1 MSPPPYV
8 FYDERGYLKGLDGLR
23 AFSVLLVIVGHFGF
37 DKMVP
42 GGLGVTIFFFLSG
55 FLITTLLRS
64 EQAAVGQVQLGN
76 FYIRRFLRLAPEL
89 YAFLL
94 ITMVAGRSYG
104 VESPLPQIAAGFA
117 FFTNYLNIADAPLNI
132 APHWPQLW
140 SLAVEEHFYLTFPL
154 LLVLCRKRPNLL
166 IALLGLVCVL
176 GPAWR
181 LAAHLGGA
189 PDLYTDQA
197 SECRM
202 DSMAWGCLA
211 SLIFERFGRS
221 LSQRPGLAVGGLFLG
236 GALMLGSL
244 VYRDPSFRETVRFSI
259 QGLSL
264 GLGFWGLFFCPFG
277 RLLRGLLEFG
287 PLRWMGRRSYAA
299 YLWNTEL
306 HHVFARLNH
315 GPASDLPLPQRALV
329 AGLAIP
335 AAFAVAE
342 VSYRLFLSPLG
353 GLRRRFELKA

>member
-1 MSPPPYV
+1 MPSPPYV
-8 FYDERGYLKGLDGLR
+8 FYDERRYLKGLDGLR

-37 DKMVP
+37 DRMVP

-64 EQAAVGQVQLGN
+64 EQASVGQVQLGN
-76 FYIRRFLRLAPEL
+76 FYVRRLLRLAPEL

-94 ITMVAGRSYG
+94 ITMIAGRSYG

-117 FFTNYLNIADAPLNI
+117 FFTNYLNIADAPLKI

-154 LLVLCRKRPNLL
+154 LLALCRKHPNRLM
-166 IALLGLVCVL
+166 ILLGMVCL
-176 GPAWR
+176 FGPYWR
-181 LAAHLGGA
+181 FLAHVGGA
-189 PDLYTDQA
+189 SDLYTDQA

-202 DSMAWGCLA
+202 DSMVWGCLT
-211 SLIFERFGRS
+211 SLVFERFGHGLKRA
-221 LSQRPGLAVGGLFLG
+221 PGLAIAGLCVGGVLL
-236 GALMLGSL
+236 LSSL
-244 VYRDPSFRETVRFSI
+244 VYRDPSFRETVRFSM

-264 GLGFWGLFFCPFG
+264 ALSFWGLFFCPLG
-277 RLLRGLLEFG
+277 QILRGFLEFA
-287 PLRWMGRRSYAA
+287 PLRWMGQRSYAA

-306 HHVFARLNH
+306 HHIFAHIHH
-315 GPASDLPLPQRALV
+315 GPASDLPMPQRLMV
-329 AGLAIP
+329 ASLAIP

-342 VSYRLFLSPLG
+342 ASYRIVLNPLG